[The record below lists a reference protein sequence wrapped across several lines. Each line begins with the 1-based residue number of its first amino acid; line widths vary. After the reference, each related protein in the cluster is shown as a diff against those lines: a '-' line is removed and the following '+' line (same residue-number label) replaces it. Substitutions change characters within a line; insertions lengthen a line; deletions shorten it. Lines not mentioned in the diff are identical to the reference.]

1 VTIQL
6 AADIRL
12 LSVSDQLPVSMTA
25 ADDAIGLVRGYL
37 TRDGLEVQRILD
49 ETPDQSAL
57 SANLAYLAYY
67 LLHRL
72 SDELRE
78 TVLDDAHRG
87 MRNNALDVYLDL
99 ERAAGRE
106 TPGDPEG

>member
-1 VTIQL
+1 
-6 AADIRL
+6 
-12 LSVSDQLPVSMTA
+12 VSDQLPVSMTA

-37 TRDGLEVQRILD
+37 TRDGLEVQRILG

-106 TPGDPEG
+106 TPSDPEG